1 MKKKILIIILII
13 LLTGGAFFVGW
24 QVGLNTE
31 ESKTKTIITEET
43 VSKHDIK
50 KTLTSS
56 GQVSAKTTEKL
67 ELTTTKYFK
76 AMCVEDDD
84 TVLGGENILEY
95 TNGTY
100 LTAPY
105 DLVIENISVPDTE
118 SKCTSSNYVEVSNL
132 TTLQTTISISEN
144 EIGELK
150 KGQEVE
156 IIDCKPN
163 QDYII
168 NYIKEQFNKYN
179 KNISLD
185 NCKKLNEYCLG
196 DLNRINLE
204 IKKISDY
211 LISKVEV
218 LDSDIDKLVFKDT
231 ELKVFDL
238 TNALGV
244 KDGNKALKI
253 LYDMLQANEAPIK
266 ILALITGTFRRM
278 MFAKINKGSNA
289 ELANALNCKEF
300 AIVKAKESA
309 NKYSA
314 TQLKNILNLLLEADY
329 NIKSGQMS
337 QENVLYYL
345 ICKIVN

>member
-1 MKKKILIIILII
+1 MNFQQLEKADINKSIYLLKGDAFLCLDAKKILIDRLNISEINVSVFTDENFDTNNIINSCNQFSFFNEKRMVII
-13 LLTGGAFFVGW
+13 QDIFKELSQDNKKRFENYSKNPNKDCLLVIIDSIG
-24 QVGLNTE
+24 
-31 ESKTKTIITEET
+31 SKTF
-43 VSKHDIK
+43 DFIK
-50 KTLTSS
+50 
-56 GQVSAKTTEKL
+56 
-67 ELTTTKYFK
+67 
-76 AMCVEDDD
+76 
-84 TVLGGENILEY
+84 
-95 TNGTY
+95 
-100 LTAPY
+100 
-105 DLVIENISVPDTE
+105 
-118 SKCTSSNYVEVSNL
+118 
-132 TTLQTTISISEN
+132 
-144 EIGELK
+144 
-150 KGQEVE
+150 EVE

-185 NCKKLNEYCLG
+185 NCKKLNDYCLG

-345 ICKIVN
+345 ICKIIN

>member
-1 MKKKILIIILII
+1 MNFHQLEKADINKSIYLLKGDAFLCLDAKKILIDRLNISEINVSVFTDENFDTNNIINSCNQFSFFNEKRMVII
-13 LLTGGAFFVGW
+13 QDIFKELSQDNKKRFENYSKNPNKDCLLVIIDSIG
-24 QVGLNTE
+24 
-31 ESKTKTIITEET
+31 SKTL
-43 VSKHDIK
+43 DFIK
-50 KTLTSS
+50 
-56 GQVSAKTTEKL
+56 
-67 ELTTTKYFK
+67 
-76 AMCVEDDD
+76 
-84 TVLGGENILEY
+84 
-95 TNGTY
+95 
-100 LTAPY
+100 
-105 DLVIENISVPDTE
+105 
-118 SKCTSSNYVEVSNL
+118 
-132 TTLQTTISISEN
+132 
-144 EIGELK
+144 
-150 KGQEVE
+150 EVE

-168 NYIKEQFNKYN
+168 NFIKEQFNKYN

-185 NCKKLNEYCLG
+185 NCKKLNDYCLG

>member
-1 MKKKILIIILII
+1 MNFQQLEKADINKSIYLLKGDAFLCLDAKKILIDKLNISEINVSVFTDENFDTNNIINSCNQFSFFNEKRMVII
-13 LLTGGAFFVGW
+13 QDIFKELSQDNKKRFENYSKNPNKDCLLVIIDSIG
-24 QVGLNTE
+24 
-31 ESKTKTIITEET
+31 SKTF
-43 VSKHDIK
+43 DFIK
-50 KTLTSS
+50 
-56 GQVSAKTTEKL
+56 
-67 ELTTTKYFK
+67 
-76 AMCVEDDD
+76 
-84 TVLGGENILEY
+84 
-95 TNGTY
+95 
-100 LTAPY
+100 
-105 DLVIENISVPDTE
+105 
-118 SKCTSSNYVEVSNL
+118 
-132 TTLQTTISISEN
+132 
-144 EIGELK
+144 
-150 KGQEVE
+150 EVE

>member
-1 MKKKILIIILII
+1 MNFHQLEKADINKSIYLLKGDAFLCLDAKKILIDRLNISEINVSVFTDENFDTNNIINSCNQFSFFNEKRMVII
-13 LLTGGAFFVGW
+13 QDIFKELSQDNKKRFENYSKNPNKDCLLVIIDSIG
-24 QVGLNTE
+24 
-31 ESKTKTIITEET
+31 SKTF
-43 VSKHDIK
+43 DFIK
-50 KTLTSS
+50 E
-56 GQVSAKTTEKL
+56 A
-67 ELTTTKYFK
+67 
-76 AMCVEDDD
+76 
-84 TVLGGENILEY
+84 
-95 TNGTY
+95 
-100 LTAPY
+100 
-105 DLVIENISVPDTE
+105 
-118 SKCTSSNYVEVSNL
+118 
-132 TTLQTTISISEN
+132 
-144 EIGELK
+144 
-150 KGQEVE
+150 E

-185 NCKKLNEYCLG
+185 NCKKLNDYCLG

-345 ICKIVN
+345 ICKIIN